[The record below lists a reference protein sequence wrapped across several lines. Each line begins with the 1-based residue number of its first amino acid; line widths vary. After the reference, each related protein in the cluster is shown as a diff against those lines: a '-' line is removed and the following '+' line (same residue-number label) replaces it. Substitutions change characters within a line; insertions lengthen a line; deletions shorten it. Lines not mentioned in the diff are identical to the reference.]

1 MQQEDLHFKS
11 PSFCTTV
18 NRHLDAYMT
27 PPAPSKPAWR
37 WKSTIWCIIGTGLTF
52 MIYQCFLGD
61 QRQSGS
67 YGCEMSYMWPTY
79 HPVDWPD
86 NPSKKYSLYL
96 YREQGWDRDDRVSL
110 LDLSGQRLIQ

>member
-1 MQQEDLHFKS
+1 
-11 PSFCTTV
+11 
-18 NRHLDAYMT
+18 MT
-27 PPAPSKPAWR
+27 PPAPSKTTWR
-37 WKSTIWCIIGTGLTF
+37 WKSTVWCIIGISLTF
-52 MIYQCFLGD
+52 LIYQCFLED

-96 YREQGWDRDDRVSL
+96 YREQGWDGDDRVSL
-110 LDLSGQRLIQ
+110 FDLLVYELI